1 MGAKEAKAVRVK
13 RVEAWSESGLSRV
26 RWCHQEGVRYSGFL
40 KWVRRLRPEASTRR
54 SRKESLFVE
63 LEDHSQGA
71 AIEIRAGV
79 FEVRVQ
85 RGFDAEVLGA
95 RLRVLESLSWQAW
108 VTSESLCIRSRWT
121 CDVGLRG

>member
-1 MGAKEAKAVRVK
+1 MKAKEAEEVWVK

-26 RWCHQEGVRYSGFL
+26 RWCHQEGVRYSEFL
-40 KWVRRLRPEASTRR
+40 KWVRRLRPEAITRR
-54 SRKESLFVE
+54 PRRDSLFVE
-63 LEDHSQGA
+63 LKDQLRPA

-95 RLRVLESLSWQAW
+95 CLRVLESLS
-108 VTSESLCIRSRWT
+108 C
-121 CDVGLRG
+121 